1 MRDITDARYASISG
15 PGSPNLTGTGS
26 EHQMRVIRHF
36 MFQRTQDSQDA
47 GFHAFALK
55 GMVIPHCIFKVF
67 YPLFILINNQN

>member
-1 MRDITDARYASISG
+1 
-15 PGSPNLTGTGS
+15 
-26 EHQMRVIRHF
+26 MRVIRHF